1 MLSTGGGWSLRFER
15 GHNFAK
21 QVQMEERYPHQG
33 IRVSSV
39 HITVCMWDAAAR
51 LSWRGGDD
59 DQKALAL
66 RSRALRASASAK
78 RSDVTRKLGP
88 VEWCKWRGSKGRYSL
103 KLAPHP
109 SLGPYGNVSSAKHPG
124 GPRTEVNIAAARATN
139 PRILTVTAVKMH
151 CRTFRYPVPVAKKQ
165 RLDSHPVAVALG
177 TGPPQQLRIGS
188 HGLWDCT
195 CLRDRP

>member
-1 MLSTGGGWSLRFER
+1 MRFER

-151 CRTFRYPVPVAKKQ
+151 CRI
-165 RLDSHPVAVALG
+165 LLG
-177 TGPPQQLRIGS
+177 TGSQETKVGFPPCCCGTGDRTAAATSYRITRPL
-188 HGLWDCT
+188 GLYLPT
-195 CLRDRP
+195 